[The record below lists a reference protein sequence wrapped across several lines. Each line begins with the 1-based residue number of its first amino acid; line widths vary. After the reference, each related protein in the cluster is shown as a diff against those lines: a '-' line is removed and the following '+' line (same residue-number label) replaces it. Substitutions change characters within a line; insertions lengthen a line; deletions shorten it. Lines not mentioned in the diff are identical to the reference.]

1 VKRSHLTFSF
11 LLPLLSLSV
20 WLAIVAVPA
29 TIGYLRLLEM
39 AHGASVVHLQ
49 AGQFSMS
56 VPRDR
61 FLWFS
66 IRGIGIKR
74 SDSISA
80 LNMPGLIGELLISLP
95 TFWPAGW
102 HPAGWDIKSW
112 RTLVMPFFCLPAW
125 FFVGR
130 GIDALLGWR
139 RLRWGTLLAGTLLC
153 VLFLVLFLGLRF
165 GLSNEERGEVVF
177 PLWGM
182 SLWAFLFAVV
192 PAAWIR
198 EGRTPHTTSAAKLK
212 S

>member
-11 LLPLLSLSV
+11 LLPLVSLSV
-20 WLAIVAVPA
+20 WLVLVAVPA
-29 TIGYLRLLEM
+29 TIGYLRLLAM
-39 AHGASVVHLQ
+39 AHGASAVHLQ
-49 AGQFSMS
+49 AGQFSTS
-56 VPRDR
+56 VPRDG

-66 IRGIGIKR
+66 IRGIGIQR

-80 LNMPGLIGELLISLP
+80 LNMPGLFGELLISLP
-95 TFWPAGW
+95 TSWPASW

-139 RLRWGTLLAGTLLC
+139 RLHWGTLLAGTLLC

-165 GLSNEERGEVVF
+165 GLSSDERCEVVF

-182 SLWAFLFAVV
+182 FLWAFLFAVV

-198 EGRTPHTTSAAKLK
+198 QWRTRDTSSPAKLK